1 MLVMMTP
8 LRPGA
13 LVTLIVIAVACS
25 ACGSNESAPPGT
37 VAAPQDSATTSAS
50 IEADSGIAEVAATT
64 TAEVA
69 ATTTAASD
77 ADSDAIRDTTTTTA
91 EVAATTAVEEIESSE
106 AGDATT
112 AAAADG
118 AVADDATTTTAVE
131 DAGSGVIGDATTA
144 AAADGA
150 VADDAATTTTGDAD
164 NGAADDVVTTIADAD
179 GGSADD
185 SVQVTAPPAGSGFDP
200 FYEKYVDLEGLPII
214 ASEQV
219 ADEALRQARRLLSE
233 MLTNRRDVL
242 ATLAANNVRVAIMAE
257 SSGITELPEL
267 SDLYE
272 AFPDIDWDNRTR
284 GGGVGPTLQRPVLA
298 IAEENLLC
306 YSTDLFPY
314 EDIFVH
320 EAAHAVLNMGIE
332 QQAGGAAFRQ
342 RLERAYQNALDDGLW
357 HSTYAAENP
366 DEYWAE
372 GIQSW
377 FDVNDPPGPIHN
389 EINTRREL
397 REYDPALAALVE
409 EALGD
414 VSVST
419 SCHGPG
425 THPQAGKKILGRM
438 IGPDGDGVGGVLLW
452 AWSGQVSTSGSTVT
466 QADGS
471 FAIAVPDGSFT
482 LDIHADPFE
491 GCTFVGRYGPD
502 GFTTVR
508 ESATLVVVDGADISR
523 IEIVL
528 PQELDDLPFIEWC
541 A

>member
-1 MLVMMTP
+1 MKLESPICTAGMLVAMTQ
-8 LRPGA
+8 LRQGV
-13 LVTLIVIAVACS
+13 LVTLIVIAVVCS
-25 ACGSNESAPPGT
+25 ACGGNGSGPPGT
-37 VAAPQDSATTSAS
+37 VAAPQDSTTTSVP
-50 IEADSGIAEVAATT
+50 IEVDSGVAEVA
-64 TAEVA
+64 
-69 ATTTAASD
+69 
-77 ADSDAIRDTTTTTA
+77 TTTTA
-91 EVAATTAVEEIESSE
+91 EVATTTTTAGDADSGATGDTTTTAAQVATTTTAAEEIERSE

-112 AAAADG
+112 TAAADN
-118 AVADDATTTTAVE
+118 AAADDATTTTA
-131 DAGSGVIGDATTA
+131 GDAES
-144 AAADGA
+144 
-150 VADDAATTTTGDAD
+150 
-164 NGAADDVVTTIADAD
+164 GAADDAVTTTTATTDTD

-185 SVQVTAPPAGSGFDP
+185 SVRVAAPAAELGFDP

-214 ASEQV
+214 ASERV

-267 SDLYE
+267 SDLHE
-272 AFPDIDWDNRTR
+272 VFPDIDWDNRTR
-284 GGGVGPTLQRPVLA
+284 GGGVGPTFQRPVLA

-306 YSTDLFPY
+306 YSTDPFPY

-332 QQAGGAAFRQ
+332 LQAGGAAFRQ
-342 RLERAYQNALDDGLW
+342 RLERAYQDALDDGLW
-357 HSTYAAENP
+357 QSTYAAENS

-377 FDVNDPPGPIHN
+377 FDVNDPSGPIHN
-389 EINTRREL
+389 EINTRPEL

-409 EALGD
+409 EVLGD
-414 VSVST
+414 VTISS
-419 SCHGPG
+419 SCHGPA
-425 THPQAGKKILGRM
+425 THPQTGNRILGRM
-438 IGPDGDGVGGVLLW
+438 LGPDGDGVGGALVW
-452 AWSGQVSTSGSTVT
+452 AWSGQLSTSGSTVT
-466 QADGS
+466 QTDGS

-482 LDIHADPFE
+482 LDIHASAAED
-491 GCTFVGRYGPD
+491 CTFVGRYGPD

-508 ESATLVVVDGADISR
+508 ESATLVVVVDGADISG